1 MYTNEDRM
9 KVIRLYIEYN
19 YNARAVIREL
29 GYPSRNRL
37 AIWYQEYLT
46 NGDFKSDKYK
56 HCKYSFEQRQ
66 KAIDFYLNNGKSVQR
81 TIKALGYPGKSTLCD
96 WLNESVDNEKR
107 KWSCK
112 SSRSLVRCS
121 HEQKE
126 QAVKDYCTGVHTPT
140 DLSKIYGVDPY
151 TIYRWK
157 DKLLGKETE
166 TSVPKK
172 AFAKIGTKINNS
184 NANADTLNK
193 DKSTLEKEIANLQ
206 DEVRRLKLEKDILHE
221 ATKLAKKELGI
232 NLTTLNNREKAII
245 INALREK
252 YLLKTLL
259 EILHMAKSSYSY
271 QIVAM
276 SNDKYRDL
284 RAHIKTTFNDAKSRY
299 GYRRIHTSMKNT
311 GITVSEKVIRRL
323 MKDEKLVALQTQ
335 RKKFNS
341 YKGEISPAVENII
354 ERDFRTDIPNTKW
367 LTDITEFRIPAGK
380 VYLSPIIDCFD
391 GLPISWTIGVS
402 PDANLVNTMLDE
414 AISILDESQRPIL
427 HSDRGSHYRWPG
439 WIERVEKAGI
449 IRSMSKKGCSPD
461 NAACEGFFGRLKTEM
476 FYGQSWVGVTIGQ
489 FIEILDDYIKWYAE
503 KRIKISLGGL
513 SPMEYRRSLGLIV

>member
-1 MYTNEDRM
+1 M
-9 KVIRLYIEYN
+9 
-19 YNARAVIREL
+19 
-29 GYPSRNRL
+29 
-37 AIWYQEYLT
+37 
-46 NGDFKSDKYK
+46 
-56 HCKYSFEQRQ
+56 
-66 KAIDFYLNNGKSVQR
+66 
-81 TIKALGYPGKSTLCD
+81 
-96 WLNESVDNEKR
+96 
-107 KWSCK
+107 
-112 SSRSLVRCS
+112 
-121 HEQKE
+121 
-126 QAVKDYCTGVHTPT
+126 
-140 DLSKIYGVDPY
+140 SKNI
-151 TIYRWK
+151 
-157 DKLLGKETE
+157 
-166 TSVPKK
+166 
-172 AFAKIGTKINNS
+172 
-184 NANADTLNK
+184 
-193 DKSTLEKEIANLQ
+193 Q
-206 DEVRRLKLEKDILHE
+206 DEIRRLKLEKDILHE

-232 NLTTLNNREKAII
+232 NLTTLNNSEKAII

-276 SNDKYRDL
+276 GNDKYRDL

-335 RKKFNS
+335 RKKLNS

-354 ERDFRTDIPNTKW
+354 ERNFRTDIPNTKW

-391 GLPISWTIGVS
+391 GLPISWTIGVF

-513 SPMEYRRSLGLIV
+513 SPMEYRRSLGLIA

>member
-96 WLNESVDNEKR
+96 WLNESVSDEKR

-157 DKLLGKETE
+157 DKLLGNEIE
-166 TSVPKK
+166 NSMSKK
-172 AFAKIGTKINNS
+172 TFTKRGTKAGNS
-184 NANADTLNK
+184 NANVETLNK
-193 DKSTLEKEIANLQ
+193 DKSTLEKEISGLQ
-206 DEVRRLKLEKDILHE
+206 
-221 ATKLAKKELGI
+221 
-232 NLTTLNNREKAII
+232 
-245 INALREK
+245 
-252 YLLKTLL
+252 
-259 EILHMAKSSYSY
+259 
-271 QIVAM
+271 
-276 SNDKYRDL
+276 
-284 RAHIKTTFNDAKSRY
+284 
-299 GYRRIHTSMKNT
+299 
-311 GITVSEKVIRRL
+311 
-323 MKDEKLVALQTQ
+323 
-335 RKKFNS
+335 
-341 YKGEISPAVENII
+341 
-354 ERDFRTDIPNTKW
+354 
-367 LTDITEFRIPAGK
+367 
-380 VYLSPIIDCFD
+380 C
-391 GLPISWTIGVS
+391 
-402 PDANLVNTMLDE
+402 
-414 AISILDESQRPIL
+414 
-427 HSDRGSHYRWPG
+427 
-439 WIERVEKAGI
+439 
-449 IRSMSKKGCSPD
+449 
-461 NAACEGFFGRLKTEM
+461 
-476 FYGQSWVGVTIGQ
+476 
-489 FIEILDDYIKWYAE
+489 
-503 KRIKISLGGL
+503 
-513 SPMEYRRSLGLIV
+513 